1 MRRNMSKVKKYDYWL
16 LCCLAF
22 LKKQILSQWLVS
34 KDKVV
39 MPLFSS
45 IHISTFTTINNT
57 REKECEVSSHFFVF
71 TAYIHVMYCCKY
83 FLSLQ
88 IKSFLTTS
96 SPLLNVYIV
105 FTHSLLL
112 IMQSVIFNMQY
123 FPTQNT
129 VYIFLRQHPF
139 YILWHPIINDNISK
153 AFTLLPVSQHNLH
166 NDKIRG

>member
-1 MRRNMSKVKKYDYWL
+1 
-16 LCCLAF
+16 
-22 LKKQILSQWLVS
+22 
-34 KDKVV
+34 

-57 REKECEVSSHFFVF
+57 REKECEVSSLFFVF

-83 FLSLQ
+83 FLSLL

-96 SPLLNVYIV
+96 SPLLNVYRV
-105 FTHSLLL
+105 FTNSLLL
-112 IMQSVIFNMQY
+112 IVILNLEHFSIQDR
-123 FPTQNT
+123 

-139 YILWHPIINDNISK
+139 SILWHPIINDNISK

>member
-83 FLSLQ
+83 FLSLL

-105 FTHSLLL
+105 FNYSFLLN
-112 IMQSVIFNMQY
+112 VILRIEHFL
-123 FPTQNT
+123 TQNT
-129 VYIFLRQHPF
+129 LYISLRQHPF